1 MVPYSYFPASSDSSS
16 AQGEDEAAKLVDLVL
31 QALEAYP
38 VLNDSVKLTD
48 PLTEAE
54 LQRMHPL
61 LLPNLIVCSLY
72 D

>member
-1 MVPYSYFPASSDSSS
+1 MKLDDS
-16 AQGEDEAAKLVDLVL
+16 VW

-54 LQRMHPL
+54 LQRTRSL
-61 LLPNLIVCSLY
+61 FLPILVISSSY

>member
-1 MVPYSYFPASSDSSS
+1 MVPCSYFPASSDRSS

-38 VLNDSVKLTD
+38 VLIDSVKLTD

-54 LQRMHPL
+54 LQRTHLL